1 MKADYQIIETRLKE
15 EILGLIRKL
24 VVEPVLEQ
32 ADGVSLTQ
40 LHGLQAAL
48 GEDLKQVVDNWQRS
62 KIEDL
67 VDWAA
72 VVLACLAEEELKP
85 GRFLQVLDERGP
97 ASEVTDSDRPDR
109 PARSGRSRRFR
120 KLPGGLKDL
129 AVPSANEK
137 VEVPNGVSHDSNG
150 SGRAATITVPE
161 LERFLRPNGYS
172 PTSSGNGDQVW
183 KSATGAIVSLPRTRG
198 DLKRPV
204 QAKLLKLLS
213 EQLGARVGI
222 RNGHVSFIE

>member
-1 MKADYQIIETRLKE
+1 MKAEHQIIETRLKN

-40 LHGLQAAL
+40 DHGLHAAL
-48 GEDLKQVVDNWQRS
+48 AEDLKQVVDNWQRS

-67 VDWAA
+67 VDWSA

-85 GRFLQVLDERGP
+85 GRFLQVLEERSLT
-97 ASEVTDSDRPDR
+97 AEVTESDR
-109 PARSGRSRRFR
+109 PARPGRTRRFR

-129 AVPSANEK
+129 TVPSANEK
-137 VEVPNGVSHDSNG
+137 VEVPNGVSHESNG

-222 RNGHVSFIE
+222 RNGHVSFLE